1 MSNCHL
7 VAGRSLIDWA
17 ASRLALRAPALLSAF
32 SARRLDHRHLR
43 VLWLHPAHERGCDP
57 SLHAREGRHPR
68 GGAAG
73 QAASDGCRDPACTA
87 CWCIGSA
94 QRGLGNDR
102 AARSASLPH
111 GAVRN
116 IDTAVRLTRL
126 AALDLRCGRPPAA
139 LRSSHRNA
147 RRAMLGKLS
156 PKLREAKS
164 TRRQDC
170 LLRSSFALA
179 FFDLDLLL
187 LLRDFRWLW

>member
-1 MSNCHL
+1 MISVGTRGATHL
-7 VAGRSLIDWA
+7 FACAHPTAKLQYGSAGS
-17 ASRLALRAPALLSAF
+17 SLSAF

-43 VLWLHPAHERGCDP
+43 VLWLHPAHERGCDR

-87 CWCIGSA
+87 RWCIGSA

-102 AARSASLPH
+102 AARSASLRH

-126 AALDLRCGRPPAA
+126 AALDAEMRQASCRAPLKPQERSPGDARQA
-139 LRSSHRNA
+139 LTETPRSEIDA
-147 RRAMLGKLS
+147 QTGLL
-156 PKLREAKS
+156 AKVFVRFS
-164 TRRQDC
+164 
-170 LLRSSFALA
+170 LF
-179 FFDLDLLL
+179 
-187 LLRDFRWLW
+187 